1 MAWWNGSGGRR
12 WFSMRPDA
20 VFGGLDHET
29 LGRFGPDN
37 LVDSGRRG
45 TVGGSRNP
53 GKRFRCARDPGD
65 RRADRQDLAGPVKP
79 AAWWSPD
86 HTFLHDAGNLS
97 LEARPGGEWRE
108 TLSGGGGLTHL
119 VVIYLALL
127 SILRLEGALGTL
139 QVLGVADHPTFSLED
154 QGAATLTTATY
165 EVGGHENGGFDSMAA
180 AVGHVLDAQLGRLKT
195 YVETGATPW
204 TSKSFPI
211 LV

>member
-1 MAWWNGSGGRR
+1 MKRLAALGLTIWLTLAGAARSEVLETQASG
-12 WFSMRPDA
+12 FA
-20 VFGGLDHET
+20 VRET
-29 LGRFGPDN
+29 RVIAAPI
-37 LVDSGRRG
+37 
-45 TVGGSRNP
+45 
-53 GKRFRCARDPGD
+53 GKTW
-65 RRADRQDLAGPVKP
+65 QGPVKP